1 MTLLPAIKAQSAVII
16 TDLGMHWPS
25 ERTECMQNARWLNF
39 WRKVHGWWKHYALR
53 RKETL
58 LLWKERCPNCAS
70 IHCNWYNPCIS
81 ESKSINFGFLS
92 NFVPFY
98 DLTIHTYKHSPITS
112 DWEMLKMQW
121 WIPYCLIAI
130 SSVMTG
136 YHNQIL
142 IIMDVKILPLGQ
154 YCESFIILF
163 TDSIIFPSHLTNPYS
178 KRITKLFHLLTWVV
192 FFFSTLSQFEKEVA

>member
-1 MTLLPAIKAQSAVII
+1 
-16 TDLGMHWPS
+16 
-25 ERTECMQNARWLNF
+25 MQNARWLNF
-39 WRKVHGWWKHYALR
+39 WIKVHAWWKHYALR
-53 RKETL
+53 RKETFS
-58 LLWKERCPNCAS
+58 LWKECVS
-70 IHCNWYNPCIS
+70 IGTTLVYQ
-81 ESKSINFGFLS
+81 KRQSINFGFLS

-98 DLTIHTYKHSPITS
+98 DLAIHTYKHSPITS

-142 IIMDVKILPLGQ
+142 IIMDVKILLLGQ
-154 YCESFIILF
+154 YCESFIVLF

-178 KRITKLFHLLTWVV
+178 KRITTLFHL
-192 FFFSTLSQFEKEVA
+192 FFFS